1 MSTRAA
7 PKGPLFL
14 LALALGCRSAPEG
27 GLERPEPAAQDLASR
42 ARALAQRILVVDGHV
57 DLPYRLYAEK
67 TGRGTIRS
75 WDFATG
81 TSSVGDFDFA
91 RARAGG
97 LNAPFMSIYVPAE
110 HQKTPGRSREVAD
123 ALIDLVEEIA
133 QSAPTR
139 FAIARSPSELPRHQA
154 AGLVSLP
161 MGIENGAAF
170 EGDLELVQHF
180 HERGVRY
187 ATLTHS
193 KDNPICDS
201 SYDETGTWKGL
212 SPFGREVI
220 RAMNAVGMMVD
231 VSHVSDAAFLQAV
244 EASAVPVIASHT
256 SLRQFTP
263 GFQRN
268 ASDELLAALAAKG
281 GVLMVNFGST
291 FVKES
296 SRVQGET
303 IWKKLRA
310 YMEAE
315 KISPGDPRIQR
326 HAAALKAQHPFER
339 ALVSDVADHI
349 EHAVRIAGVDHVG
362 LGSDFDGVGDTL
374 PEGLEDVSK
383 LPRLFEVLLA
393 RGMSEAEIEKIASGN
408 LIRVWTRAEQF
419 ARERAEV
426 P

>member
-1 MSTRAA
+1 M
-7 PKGPLFL
+7 
-14 LALALGCRSAPEG
+14 
-27 GLERPEPAAQDLASR
+27 
-42 ARALAQRILVVDGHV
+42 
-57 DLPYRLYAEK
+57 
-67 TGRGTIRS
+67 
-75 WDFATG
+75 
-81 TSSVGDFDFA
+81 
-91 RARAGG
+91 
-97 LNAPFMSIYVPAE
+97 
-110 HQKTPGRSREVAD
+110 
-123 ALIDLVEEIA
+123 
-133 QSAPTR
+133 
-139 FAIARSPSELPRHQA
+139 
-154 AGLVSLP
+154 
-161 MGIENGAAF
+161 
-170 EGDLELVQHF
+170 
-180 HERGVRY
+180 
-187 ATLTHS
+187 
-193 KDNPICDS
+193 
-201 SYDETGTWKGL
+201 
-212 SPFGREVI
+212 
-220 RAMNAVGMMVD
+220 
-231 VSHVSDAAFLQAV
+231 
-244 EASAVPVIASHT
+244 
-256 SLRQFTP
+256 
-263 GFQRN
+263 
-268 ASDELLAALAAKG
+268 LAALAAKG